1 MADVLIVIRR
11 AVDLW
16 RRHLVA
22 LTVAS
27 LAWAALSLTLLL
39 LPPATAGLYAF
50 TNRLAYGEPPRAE
63 HFFAGARR
71 YSAVSFQ
78 WALLNLAAGGLF
90 YAGFTVADLPWLGR
104 AALILALSGWI
115 AVQFYTWPL
124 LLESPRKRL
133 LPALRT
139 ALLLAL
145 AEPVYTPLLAWI
157 AAVPVLAAT
166 EIAPPLAVL
175 GAGFVA
181 LVGNLAVIER
191 LATFGRTP
199 DSRSAR
205 LN

>member
-1 MADVLIVIRR
+1 M
-11 AVDLW
+11 
-16 RRHLVA
+16 
-22 LTVAS
+22 
-27 LAWAALSLTLLL
+27 
-39 LPPATAGLYAF
+39 
-50 TNRLAYGEPPRAE
+50 
-63 HFFAGARR
+63 
-71 YSAVSFQ
+71 
-78 WALLNLAAGGLF
+78 F

-115 AVQFYTWPL
+115 AVQFYTGPL

-133 LPALRT
+133 LPALLT

-205 LN
+205 LYWTTSPGLAGRLSCIDISRLVTGRGQAHSVTDRSIYCPSRQTRSVTVSPGSVRVSR